1 MNFLKSSIL
10 QQQVEEGEKTAKKKK
25 GGGTFLL
32 SQKPRQLESR
42 FLESVW
48 DLEADVFSK
57 EIWERRVASFKCQAM
72 VNKPSNGLIF

>member
-1 MNFLKSSIL
+1 MNFSKSSIL
-10 QQQVEEGEKTAKKKK
+10 QQQVEEGEKTAEKK

>member
-1 MNFLKSSIL
+1 M
-10 QQQVEEGEKTAKKKK
+10 
-25 GGGTFLL
+25 